1 MLSNI
6 SNANNLSS
14 SLEKTS
20 AGQMNGG
27 AISTQDTSAAA
38 VAYLQTLQLTEEET
52 AKLAEIQDAY
62 NQTGSYTAENMA
74 KLVNG

>member
-1 MLSNI
+1 
-6 SNANNLSS
+6 
-14 SLEKTS
+14 
-20 AGQMNGG
+20 MNGG

-62 NQTGSYTAENMA
+62 N
-74 KLVNG
+74 